1 LRRLVLVSNRLPITV
16 RSEHGRASVV
26 RSSGG
31 LASALRTP
39 HELTGGLWVGWP
51 GDVSRMSPSERAETD
66 VAIGALN
73 CVPVHLTP
81 SEIAHY
87 YDGFSNAVLWP
98 LLHYRID
105 KVNLDAERDWTVY
118 EAVNRRFAERVA
130 AAWRPGDVV
139 WVHDYQ
145 LALVPDM
152 LRALVP
158 NATIGFFLH
167 VPFPPAELF
176 NVLPWRSEIV
186 RGILG
191 ADLVAF
197 HTEGYRRN
205 FCAAAAQLL
214 GHEQRGSAVSWEGR
228 VVRISVAP
236 IGVDAAELE
245 ALASSAEVERE
256 AARLVSDA
264 RGKRI
269 ILGVDRLDYSKGIP
283 RRLLAYDRCLTRNPS
298 LREKLLFIQLAVP
311 TREKVGAYT
320 ELRRDVNEL
329 VGRIN
334 SHHGTAT
341 GGPLQLLYRS
351 VPLTQLVALYRAAH
365 VMAVTPL
372 RDGMN
377 LVAKE
382 YVASRVDGDGVLV
395 LSEFAGAA
403 AQLREALVVNPY
415 DLGAVSSAIV
425 AALDMPEHTRRARM
439 AALRTQVADEDVS
452 AWVARSLEELD
463 AARPY
468 RDLDPVV
475 PVASSAE

>member
-1 LRRLVLVSNRLPITV
+1 LPITV
-16 RSEHGRASVV
+16 RSEHGRAIVT

-39 HELTGGLWVGWP
+39 HELTGGVWVGWP
-51 GDVSRMSPSERAETD
+51 GDVSRMSSEDRSDVDAAIRALD
-66 VAIGALN
+66 CL
-73 CVPVHLTP
+73 PVHLTP

-105 KVNLDAERDWTVY
+105 KVNLDAERDWAVY
-118 EAVNRRFAERVA
+118 EAVNRRFAELVA
-130 AAWRPGDVV
+130 AAWRPGDLV

-145 LALVPDM
+145 LALVPAM
-152 LRALVP
+152 LRGLVP
-158 NATIGFFLH
+158 QATIGFFLH

-197 HTEGYRRN
+197 HTESYRRN
-205 FCAAAAQLL
+205 FCAAAGQLL
-214 GHEQRGSAVSWEGR
+214 AHEQRMPALSWEGR
-228 VVRISVAP
+228 IVRIAVAP
-236 IGVDAAELE
+236 IGVDAASLE
-245 ALASSAEVERE
+245 ALACSPEVERE
-256 AARLVSDA
+256 TARLLAEA
-264 RGKRI
+264 RGRRI
-269 ILGVDRLDYSKGIP
+269 VLGVDRLDYSKGIP
-283 RRLLAYDRCLTRNPS
+283 RRLLAYDRCLTRYPL

-334 SHHGTAT
+334 SQHGTAT
-341 GGPLQLLYRS
+341 GGPVQLLYRS
-351 VPLTQLVALYRAAH
+351 VPLTNLVALYRAAH

-382 YVASRVDGDGVLV
+382 YVASRIDGDGVLV

-403 AQLREALVVNPY
+403 AQLRDALVVNPY

-425 AALDMPEHTRRARM
+425 AALEMPESVRRARM
-439 AALRTQVADEDVS
+439 TALRTQVADEDVS
-452 AWVARSLEELD
+452 AWVAHSLEDLD

-468 RDLDPVV
+468 REPE